1 MHNTFNMF
9 ISLFAIM
16 NPLVALTVFLD
27 LTKTF
32 SKKDKRKI
40 TIVCCLTILI
50 ILSLALFFG
59 KFLIDML
66 DIHPYTLQLGGG
78 ILILLMG
85 IETLFKKDSDHSI
98 ESPSEESLSK
108 RKRLTGIGVTP
119 LALPLIAGPGSI
131 LMVILFGENSDDIY
145 HKFLIFLIILSLCI
159 IVYILFTISNFVSK
173 ILGDLGIMVLS
184 KMLGLILS
192 ALAFELIVSGV
203 KGALPIVLS
212 GLNLK

>member
-1 MHNTFNMF
+1 
-9 ISLFAIM
+9 M

-27 LTKTF
+27 LTKNF

-50 ILSLALFFG
+50 ILSMALFFG
-59 KFLIDML
+59 KFLITML

-85 IETLFKKDSDHSI
+85 IETLFKKDSEHIDASSD
-98 ESPSEESLSK
+98 ELLNN
-108 RKRLTGIGVTP
+108 RKRITAIGVNP

-131 LMVILFGENSDDIY
+131 LLVILFGESAEDLYN
-145 HKFLIFLIILSLCI
+145 KFLIFIIILCLCV
-159 IVYILFTISNFVSK
+159 IVYILFALSNYVSK

-192 ALAFELIVSGV
+192 ALAFELIISGI

-212 GLNLK
+212 GLNFK